1 MQKVSSLEGQKE
13 LLLDK
18 IDEVSIEK
26 QEKELENERLSKE
39 LETEQELRDKK

>member
-26 QEKELENERLSKE
+26 QEKEMENERLRKE
-39 LETEQELRDKK
+39 VKSEKE